1 MSFKDKVI
9 YQIYPKSYKDTNND
23 GIGDI
28 KGIIDKLPYLN
39 NLGIDMIWLNPIYPS
54 PQNDNGYDV
63 SNYIDIDPMFGSMDD
78 FCELIQ
84 EGKKF
89 NIDVMMDMVFNH
101 VSTEHEWFKKALDGD
116 EFYKKFFILRDKP
129 TNWESKFVGSAW
141 SKFGN
146 SSKYYLHLF
155 DKTQADLNW
164 LNKNVQKEIFKIVMF
179 WIKKGVKGFRLD
191 VINLIGKDEFLKDS
205 IDCDSKFEYTD
216 KPITHEYLKILN
228 ENTFGKEEGIITV
241 GEMSSTTIENSILYT
256 QPDRKELSMVFHFN
270 HLKVDYNNNQKW
282 QLKKFDVKKFIS
294 ILNSWGERMSEQNGW
309 IALFYN
315 NHDQP
320 RMLNRCINLQ
330 YRVEGA
336 KMLAAT
342 IHLSRGT
349 PYIYMGE
356 EIGMINPEFNS
367 IDEYVDIESIN
378 AFNEMIKN
386 GRPKTEAL
394 EIIKARSRDN
404 ARTPMQWD
412 ASKNA
417 GFSKAKPWLS
427 IGNSYKEINVEK
439 ELKGD
444 EIFNF
449 YKKLISLRKKYKII
463 SEGSYV
469 SYEESNSYVYSFIRS
484 FENNELLVIN
494 NFRHIKSNIKIDKR
508 FLSGKVLVSNYE
520 NIKIS
525 NIIELRPYET
535 ISIII

>member
-1 MSFKDKVI
+1 
-9 YQIYPKSYKDTNND
+9 
-23 GIGDI
+23 
-28 KGIIDKLPYLN
+28 
-39 NLGIDMIWLNPIYPS
+39 
-54 PQNDNGYDV
+54 
-63 SNYIDIDPMFGSMDD
+63 
-78 FCELIQ
+78 
-84 EGKKF
+84 
-89 NIDVMMDMVFNH
+89 
-101 VSTEHEWFKKALDGD
+101 
-116 EFYKKFFILRDKP
+116 
-129 TNWESKFVGSAW
+129 
-141 SKFGN
+141 
-146 SSKYYLHLF
+146 
-155 DKTQADLNW
+155 
-164 LNKNVQKEIFKIVMF
+164 MF